1 MNILLLEDKPG
12 DARLVRDALRDLTAH
27 FELVQA
33 TTVAEALT
41 CLSADRFDIA
51 LLALELPDRQGLGV
65 IRAIHAVAPHLPL
78 VVLTSRDDEQLAVA
92 TLQEGAQDYLVKGEV
107 NNASLLRALRYAT
120 ERQRVQLELLN
131 LALVDD
137 LTGLSNR
144 KGFLNLATHHVQLA
158 QRIEKAF
165 LVGFIDLDGLKQ
177 INDTCGHQEGN
188 RALVDTA
195 NVLRDSFRQSDVL
208 ARFGGD
214 EFAVLVTEA
223 SKERVPTVIQ
233 RIEQKLRALN
243 ERPLRRYSLSVSIGL
258 VANDAVEP
266 PDLERLLQ
274 LADEQ
279 MYQKKRDKRS
289 ARLSVEHL
297 PVHS

>member
-1 MNILLLEDKPG
+1 MNILLLEGNPG
-12 DARLVRDALRDLTAH
+12 DARLVREALRDLTAH
-27 FELVQA
+27 FELVHA
-33 TTVAEALT
+33 TTVAEAIT
-41 CLSADRFDIA
+41 HLSADRFDIG
-51 LLALELPDRQGLGV
+51 LLDLELPDCQGLAV
-65 IRAIHAVAPHLPL
+65 VQTIHAVAPHLPL
-78 VVLTSRDDEQLAVA
+78 VVLSGYDDERLAVA
-92 TLQEGAQDYLVKGEV
+92 TLKEGAQDYLVKSEV

-144 KGFLNLATHHVQLA
+144 KGFLSLARHHVQLA
-158 QRIEKAF
+158 LRLEKAF

-177 INDTCGHQEGN
+177 INDTFGHQEGN

-223 SKERVPTVIQ
+223 SKERAPTVIQ
-233 RIEQKLRALN
+233 RIEQKLRSLN
-243 ERPLRRYSLSVSIGL
+243 ERPLRRYSLAVSIGL
-258 VANDAVEP
+258 VANDATEL

-279 MYQKKRDKRS
+279 MYQKKRDKRA
-289 ARLSVEHL
+289 ARVSLAHL
-297 PVHS
+297 TLHS